1 MKNQSGLLTGKNI
14 LLGFQHLF
22 AMFGATVLVPIITG
36 LNPSMALIG
45 AGLGTLLFHFITGH
59 KVPVFLGSSFAF
71 LGVVAA
77 VIAGDPANIP
87 LAQGGIMAA
96 GLVYVVIALLVKLVG
111 TERVVSF
118 FPPVVTGPVIVVIG
132 LTLAPTAL
140 TNAGLIVPA
149 GQSINWLTVSVAL
162 FSLAVVIVCTIFL
175 KGFFKLVPILMGFAA
190 GYVLCLILD
199 LTIDTHY
206 IDFSA
211 ISNAAWVNIP
221 YVTPNFF
228 TLPKFD
234 LGVILSIAPV
244 AIVTFME
251 HIGDI
256 TINGSVVGRNF
267 FRDPGLHRT
276 VLGDGIATLMAGFI
290 GAPPNTTYGENTAVL
305 ATTGNYNTNILKL
318 AAVFAIILGFLG
330 KPGAIIMTIPTPVLG
345 GVSILLY
352 GMIAS
357 IGMRTL
363 AESQLDFS
371 HSRNLIIVALI
382 LVIGLG
388 LSGGIAVG
396 GFILSGLFLAVLVGA
411 LANKILPENI

>member
-1 MKNQSGLLTGKNI
+1 MGKKDTVLSPQNV

-22 AMFGATVLVPIITG
+22 AMFGATILVPIITG

-71 LGVVAA
+71 LGVVGS

-87 LAQGGIMAA
+87 LAQGGIIAA
-96 GLVYVVIALLVKLVG
+96 GLVYVIISLLIRVIGSEKIVNL
-111 TERVVSF
+111 
-118 FPPVVTGPVIVVIG
+118 FPPIVTGPVIVVIG
-132 LTLAPTAL
+132 LTLAPSAL
-140 TNAGLIVPA
+140 SNAGLIVPA
-149 GQSINWLTVSVAL
+149 GQSIDWVTVMVAV
-162 FSLAVVIVCTIFL
+162 FSLAVVIVCNIYA
-175 KGFFKLVPILMGFAA
+175 KGLFKLIPILTGFAC
-190 GYVLCLILD
+190 GYILCLILD
-199 LTIDTHY
+199 LTMGTHY
-206 IDFSA
+206 VDFSA
-211 ISNAAWVNIP
+211 IANASWINIP
-221 YVTPNFF
+221 YVTENFF
-228 TLPKFD
+228 TIPKFD
-234 LGVILSIAPV
+234 PSVMFLIAPV

-256 TINGSVVGRNF
+256 TINGSVVGKNF
-267 FRDPGLHRT
+267 FKDPGLHRT
-276 VLGDGIATLMAGFI
+276 VLGDGAATMLAGFI

-363 AESQLDFS
+363 SEAKIDFS
-371 HSRNLIIVALI
+371 QNRNLIVVALI
-382 LVIGLG
+382 LVVGLG
-388 LSGGIAVG
+388 LSGGITVG
-396 GFILSGLFLAVLVGA
+396 GVTLSGLFLAVLVGA
-411 LANKILPENI
+411 AANKLLK

>member
-1 MKNQSGLLTGKNI
+1 MEKKLTATNF

-45 AGLGTLLFHFITGH
+45 AGIGTLLFHFITGN

-71 LGVVAA
+71 LGVVGA

-96 GLVYVVIALLVKLVG
+96 GVVYIILAALVRLVGSENIVKL
-111 TERVVSF
+111 

-140 TNAGLIVPA
+140 TNAGLIVAPDA
-149 GQSINWLTVSVAL
+149 AIDWTTVLVAL

-175 KGFFKLVPILMGFAA
+175 KGFFKLVPILLGFAS
-190 GYVLCLILD
+190 GYILCLILD
-199 LTIDTHY
+199 LTIGTHF

-211 ISNAAWVNIP
+211 ISNAAWLNIP

-234 LGVILSIAPV
+234 WGVILSIAPV

-256 TINGSVVGRNF
+256 TINGSVVGKNF
-267 FRDPGLHRT
+267 FKDPGLHRT
-276 VLGDGIATLMAGFI
+276 VLGDGVATLVAGFI

-305 ATTGNYNTNILKL
+305 ATTKNYSTFVLKL
-318 AAVFAIILGFLG
+318 AAVIAIILGLFG
-330 KPGAIIMTIPTPVLG
+330 KFGAIIMTIPTPVLG

-363 AESQLDFS
+363 AESNLDFS

-388 LSGGIAVG
+388 LSSGVAITPNVT
-396 GFILSGLFLAVLVGA
+396 LTGLFLAVVVGA
-411 LANKILPENI
+411 VVNKILPENI

>member
-1 MKNQSGLLTGKNI
+1 MEKKLTATNL

-71 LGVVAA
+71 LGVVGAT
-77 VIAGDPANIP
+77 IAGDPANIP

-96 GLVYVVIALLVKLVG
+96 GVVYILLAALVRLIGSERIVKL
-111 TERVVSF
+111 
-118 FPPVVTGPVIVVIG
+118 FPPVVTGPIIVVIG
-132 LTLAPTAL
+132 LTLAPVAL
-140 TNAGLIVPA
+140 TNAGLIVPQ
-149 GQSINWLTVSVAL
+149 GTSIDWVTVGVAL
-162 FSLAVVIVCTIFL
+162 FSLTVVIVCTIFL
-175 KGFFKLVPILMGFAA
+175 KGFFKLVPILLGFAS
-190 GYVLCLILD
+190 GYFLCLILD
-199 LTIDTHY
+199 FTIGTHFV
-206 IDFSA
+206 DFTA
-211 ISNAAWVNIP
+211 ITNAAWINIP

-234 LGVILSIAPV
+234 LGVIFSIAPV

-256 TINGSVVGRNF
+256 TINGSVVGKNF
-267 FRDPGLHRT
+267 FKDPGLHRT
-276 VLGDGIATLMAGFI
+276 VLGDGLATLLAGFI

-305 ATTGNYNTNILKL
+305 ATTKNYSTFVLKL
-318 AAVFAIILGFLG
+318 AAVFAIILGLFG
-330 KPGAIIMTIPTPVLG
+330 KFGAIIMTIPTPVLG

-352 GMIAS
+352 GMISS

-363 AESQLDFS
+363 AESNLDFS

-388 LSGGIAVG
+388 LSGGVAITPN
-396 GFILSGLFLAVLVGA
+396 ITLTGLFLAVVVGA
-411 LANKILPENI
+411 AVNKILPEHI

>member
-1 MKNQSGLLTGKNI
+1 MEKKLTATNL

-71 LGVVAA
+71 LGVVGAT
-77 VIAGDPANIP
+77 IAGDPANIP

-96 GLVYVVIALLVKLVG
+96 GVVYILLAALVRLIGSERIVKL
-111 TERVVSF
+111 
-118 FPPVVTGPVIVVIG
+118 FPPVVTGPIIVVIG
-132 LTLAPTAL
+132 LTLAPVAL
-140 TNAGLIVPA
+140 TNAGLIVPQ
-149 GQSINWLTVSVAL
+149 GTSIDWVTVGVAL
-162 FSLAVVIVCTIFL
+162 FSLTVVIVCTIFL
-175 KGFFKLVPILMGFAA
+175 KGFFKLVPILLGFAS
-190 GYVLCLILD
+190 GYFLCLILD
-199 LTIDTHY
+199 FTIGTHFV
-206 IDFSA
+206 DFTA
-211 ISNAAWVNIP
+211 IANAAWINIP

-234 LGVILSIAPV
+234 LGVIFSIAPV

-256 TINGSVVGRNF
+256 TINGSVVGKNF
-267 FRDPGLHRT
+267 FKDPGLHRT
-276 VLGDGIATLMAGFI
+276 VLGDGLATLLAGFI

-305 ATTGNYNTNILKL
+305 ATTKNYSTFVLKL
-318 AAVFAIILGFLG
+318 AAVFAIILGLFG
-330 KPGAIIMTIPTPVLG
+330 KFGAIIMTIPTPVLG

-352 GMIAS
+352 GMISS

-363 AESQLDFS
+363 AESNLDFS

-388 LSGGIAVG
+388 LSGGVAITPN
-396 GFILSGLFLAVLVGA
+396 ITLTGLFLAVVVGA
-411 LANKILPENI
+411 AVNKILPEHI

>member
-1 MKNQSGLLTGKNI
+1 MGKKDTVLSTQNV

-22 AMFGATVLVPIITG
+22 AMFGATILVPIITG

-71 LGVVAA
+71 LGVVGS

-87 LAQGGIMAA
+87 LAQGGIIAA
-96 GLVYVVIALLVKLVG
+96 GLVYVLISLLIRVIGSEKIVNL
-111 TERVVSF
+111 
-118 FPPVVTGPVIVVIG
+118 FPPIVTGPVIVVIG
-132 LTLAPTAL
+132 LTLAPSAL
-140 TNAGLIVPA
+140 SNAGLIVPA
-149 GQSINWLTVSVAL
+149 GQAIDWITVMVAV
-162 FSLAVVIVCTIFL
+162 FSLAIVVVCNIYA
-175 KGFFKLVPILMGFAA
+175 KGIFKLIPILMGFAG
-190 GYVLCLILD
+190 GYILCLILD
-199 LTIDTHY
+199 LTMGTHY
-206 IDFSA
+206 VDFSA
-211 ISNAAWVNIP
+211 IANAAWINIP

-228 TLPKFD
+228 TVPKFD
-234 LGVILSIAPV
+234 PSVMFLIAPV

-256 TINGSVVGRNF
+256 TINGSVVGKNF
-267 FRDPGLHRT
+267 FKDPGLHRT
-276 VLGDGIATLMAGFI
+276 VLGDGAATMLAGFI

-305 ATTGNYNTNILKL
+305 ATTGNYNTNILKM

-363 AESQLDFS
+363 AEAKIDFS
-371 HSRNLIIVALI
+371 QNRNLIVVALI
-382 LVIGLG
+382 LVVGLG
-388 LSGGIAVG
+388 LSGGVTVG
-396 GFILSGLFLAVLVGA
+396 GVTLSGLFLAVLVGA
-411 LANKILPENI
+411 AANKLLK